1 LSEQFNQ
8 SEDEIS
14 LQEYIQIIRKRKWTI
29 FWVLVIAILIVFLA
43 NYIMTP
49 VYKASTTVLLS
60 EKSSA
65 GQLFGN
71 PEMDLM
77 FGGSNNI
84 ETQVEIIKS
93 RTIASEVVKKLPS
106 DIFQQAEEENFQK
119 RKDELRWLINILDFL
134 RLKGFVSNML
144 GVDSTGNPEPEE
156 QLTEE
161 KKIKKVMNSISV
173 NLVKNTKIIEIST
186 ENIHPKLAADI
197 ANKTAQV
204 YVEQSRNINRTQASE
219 AKKFIEEQLSA
230 QEKELKSIEEEKLA
244 FKQRENILYLDEE
257 TKLNIEQL
265 SNFQAQ
271 KLEIDTQLV
280 ESKARLAEI
289 KKQLEEQTKTVV
301 SSQTI
306 TANPVVQQLQSKL
319 TDLQI
324 QLPALKEKYS
334 EKSPQVTEVEI
345 QIKQIENEIS
355 QKVAE
360 IVGSTVSTVNP
371 IYQSLLSQMVTLETN
386 MISLETKSNS
396 ISEIV
401 TQYENR
407 LEELPEKEIQLARLE
422 RAVRVAENIYITL
435 LESYQEARISEAME
449 LGDIRVVDAAL
460 VPDNPIK
467 PRKMLNLAIGGVLGL
482 MLGIMLVFFL
492 EFLDHS
498 FKSREDVEQ
507 YLELPVLGTIPYAE
521 INQETRKRKS
531 KKKKSKSQT

>member
-1 LSEQFNQ
+1 MSEQFNQ
-8 SEDEIS
+8 SEEEIS

-29 FWVLVIAILIVFLA
+29 FWVLVIAILIVSLA

-106 DIFQQAEEENFQK
+106 DIFQQVEEENFQK

-422 RAVRVAENIYITL
+422 RAVRVAENIYLTL

>member
-1 LSEQFNQ
+1 
-8 SEDEIS
+8 
-14 LQEYIQIIRKRKWTI
+14 
-29 FWVLVIAILIVFLA
+29 
-43 NYIMTP
+43 MTP

-106 DIFQQAEEENFQK
+106 DIFQQVEEENFQK

-422 RAVRVAENIYITL
+422 RAVRVAENIYLTL

>member
-1 LSEQFNQ
+1 
-8 SEDEIS
+8 
-14 LQEYIQIIRKRKWTI
+14 
-29 FWVLVIAILIVFLA
+29 
-43 NYIMTP
+43 
-49 VYKASTTVLLS
+49 
-60 EKSSA
+60 
-65 GQLFGN
+65 
-71 PEMDLM
+71 
-77 FGGSNNI
+77 
-84 ETQVEIIKS
+84 
-93 RTIASEVVKKLPS
+93 
-106 DIFQQAEEENFQK
+106 
-119 RKDELRWLINILDFL
+119 
-134 RLKGFVSNML
+134 
-144 GVDSTGNPEPEE
+144 
-156 QLTEE
+156 
-161 KKIKKVMNSISV
+161 
-173 NLVKNTKIIEIST
+173 
-186 ENIHPKLAADI
+186 
-197 ANKTAQV
+197 
-204 YVEQSRNINRTQASE
+204 
-219 AKKFIEEQLSA
+219 
-230 QEKELKSIEEEKLA
+230 
-244 FKQRENILYLDEE
+244 
-257 TKLNIEQL
+257 
-265 SNFQAQ
+265 
-271 KLEIDTQLV
+271 
-280 ESKARLAEI
+280 
-289 KKQLEEQTKTVV
+289 
-301 SSQTI
+301 
-306 TANPVVQQLQSKL
+306 L

-422 RAVRVAENIYITL
+422 RAVRVAENIYLTL

>member
-1 LSEQFNQ
+1 LSDHFDT
-8 SEDEIS
+8 EDEIS

-29 FWVLVIAILIVFLA
+29 FWVLVIAILIVSLA

-106 DIFQQAEEENFQK
+106 DIFQQVEEENFQK

>member
-1 LSEQFNQ
+1 LSDHFDT
-8 SEDEIS
+8 EDEIS

-29 FWVLVIAILIVFLA
+29 FWVLVIAILIVSLA

-106 DIFQQAEEENFQK
+106 DIFQQVEEENFQK

-422 RAVRVAENIYITL
+422 RAVRVAENIYLTL